1 MNKAPI
7 IQPIFVSE
15 TEYKH
20 NIEISAWDIATEA
33 QRDSDHEY
41 YMKLI
46 KEIELECEARLKE
59 QSVIHSMQLEQVRKE
74 TAEQI
79 FKELEKRFGLFVD
92 RKLEKLVIDDSNYYS
107 IGKMEWYKAIKSKY
121 GIEW

>member
-7 IQPIFVSE
+7 LSSKDIFDWLEKNNPMGDSSDADR
-15 TEYKH
+15 Y
-20 NIEISAWDIATEA
+20 I
-33 QRDSDHEY
+33 QRDADHEY

-121 GIEW
+121 GITE